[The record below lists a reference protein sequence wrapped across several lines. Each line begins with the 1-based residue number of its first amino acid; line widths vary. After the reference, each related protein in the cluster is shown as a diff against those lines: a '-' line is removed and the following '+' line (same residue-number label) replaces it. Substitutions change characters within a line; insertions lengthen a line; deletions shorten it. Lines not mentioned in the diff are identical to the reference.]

1 VFGESEIGDLD
12 VSVGSEEDVLR
23 LEISV
28 DDVEGVEVVESESD
42 FGGVELGDRVG
53 ESLGGEKE
61 EEKKRRVVFSTGG
74 S

>member
-1 VFGESEIGDLD
+1 
-12 VSVGSEEDVLR
+12 
-23 LEISV
+23 
-28 DDVEGVEVVESESD
+28 VEVVESESD